1 MSHPI
6 VIIVHE
12 SNDAIK
18 AAVEALKTAGET
30 VKLLETPKSKLVDF
44 LGALAGVDDESEDED
59 SGSKEKTAQP
69 ETDEENPDADA
80 TDDVA
85 KPAVTT
91 DDNAKPASATDSDV
105 IEPKMEGVVAIVE
118 GVMVDVHIGQPGC
131 KTVLHPTMRSAS
143 SGAVSKVSFQVNESV
158 FSSWVESDKI
168 SSMTQMVEL
177 VKDGSTMKVSALL
190 GSTRQHAAIVIDPGL
205 VASIG

>member
-44 LGALAGVDDESEDED
+44 LGALAGIDDESEDED

-69 ETDEENPDADA
+69 ETDEENPDANA
-80 TDDVA
+80 TDDKA
-85 KPAVTT
+85 KPAV
-91 DDNAKPASATDSDV
+91 ATDSDV
-105 IEPKMEGVVAIVE
+105 IEPKMEGVVAMVG

-131 KTVLHPTMRSAS
+131 QTVLHPTMRSAT
-143 SGAVSKVSFQVNESV
+143 SGNVSKVSFQVNESV

-177 VKDGSTMKVSALL
+177 TKDGSTMKVSALL
-190 GSTRQHAAIVIDPGL
+190 GSTRQRATIVIDPSL

>member
-44 LGALAGVDDESEDED
+44 LGALAGIDDESEDED

-69 ETDEENPDADA
+69 ETDEENPDANA
-80 TDDVA
+80 TDDKA
-85 KPAVTT
+85 KPAV
-91 DDNAKPASATDSDV
+91 ATDSDV
-105 IEPKMEGVVAIVE
+105 IEPKMEGVVAMVG

-131 KTVLHPTMRSAS
+131 QTVLHPTMRSAS
-143 SGAVSKVSFQVNESV
+143 SGVVSKVSFQVNESV

-177 VKDGSTMKVSALL
+177 TKDGSTMKVSALL
-190 GSTRQHAAIVIDPGL
+190 GSTRQRATIVIDPSL

>member
-12 SNDAIK
+12 SNDAIN
-18 AAVEALKTAGET
+18 AAVEALKNAGET

-69 ETDEENPDADA
+69 ETDEENSDTNA

-85 KPAVTT
+85 KPVVAT
-91 DDNAKPASATDSDV
+91 DDKAKPAVATDSDV
-105 IEPKMEGVVAIVE
+105 IEPKMEGVVAMVG

-131 KTVLHPTMRSAS
+131 QTVLHPTMRSAS
-143 SGAVSKVSFQVNESV
+143 SGNVSKVSFQVNESV
-158 FSSWVESDKI
+158 FSSWVEADKI

-177 VKDGSTMKVSALL
+177 TKDGSTMKVSALL
-190 GSTRQHAAIVIDPGL
+190 GSTRQRAAIVIDPSL